1 MTNLKIP
8 ISKNSRWDEKQITHL
23 YCKTYKVLYKWPE
36 NIHLTIHILGIP
48 VSECGAWARPI
59 REMSVHIC
67 PMGGRRA
74 NLLTAALTAEIW
86 TAACSY
92 RGTVARCRAA
102 AGKRLSLLHRCT
114 LQEPPDYLTT
124 SLLQVF
130 ALEYISGGSW
140 GCEGTA
146 LTLETLLTE
155 RLREAMPG
163 QGSQQAQV
171 GRYILLKN
179 KTQNCKFIALKIQ
192 HADLYVWDKKICH
205 IHMRIMLFTS
215 NYVELEHEINSKT
228 VDFYYKMYTLRNH
241 KNQYALALTVL
252 ILKWNTF
259 YQRVAACTW
268 MQTSRTS
275 NKDPYQIIFRAL
287 FTWEMMEE
295 TLLLIFTN

>member
-1 MTNLKIP
+1 
-8 ISKNSRWDEKQITHL
+8 
-23 YCKTYKVLYKWPE
+23 
-36 NIHLTIHILGIP
+36 
-48 VSECGAWARPI
+48 
-59 REMSVHIC
+59 
-67 PMGGRRA
+67 MGGRRA

-192 HADLYVWDKKICH
+192 HADLYVWDKEICH
-205 IHMRIMLFTS
+205 IHMGITLIPAIMWNWNMKSTAKL
-215 NYVELEHEINSKT
+215 LI
-228 VDFYYKMYTLRNH
+228 FYYKMYTLRNH
-241 KNQYALALTVL
+241 KNQCALALTVL
-252 ILKWNTF
+252 ILKWNTY

>member
-8 ISKNSRWDEKQITHL
+8 ISKNSSWKKKQITHL

-215 NYVELEHEINSKT
+215 NYVELEHQINSKT
-228 VDFYYKMYTLRNH
+228 VDF
-241 KNQYALALTVL
+241 
-252 ILKWNTF
+252 
-259 YQRVAACTW
+259 
-268 MQTSRTS
+268 
-275 NKDPYQIIFRAL
+275 
-287 FTWEMMEE
+287 
-295 TLLLIFTN
+295 LLQNVHFEKS